1 MNTLLIVLVI
11 IEAIAL
17 IVLAFFLTKSSLAYR
32 KIMKKAELIVQGKLD
47 VEDMLVEG
55 SKNSAAVMASA
66 FDSIKNNL
74 LTFIEATKVN
84 VITLSDAIEVL
95 SSSVDANLAGNEQIA
110 EGVTAVAQKSSDQ
123 LEMVEKN
130 MELIE
135 SSNIQVQEIEKA
147 MLQIKEKLDETV
159 QTSKKGM
166 SEVNEYSAD
175 INVISEDLARINQ
188 IMEQL
193 NAEIKQ
199 IEEVGD
205 FIIGIN
211 NKLMLLAFNASI
223 EAARAGQAGRGFVV
237 VADEMN
243 KMSIDTKEGMEKITR
258 IVGEIIG
265 SSNEVNNSIKNCENA
280 FNQSKSTFES
290 VDASFKSINQQAFDI
305 HDSVQAI
312 SGKTGMIAENSNE
325 LKHQADGLY
334 EASHQISERTLE
346 VAAASEETAAES
358 SQISVNVGELSGMLS
373 GIQTLLKQFNTAVV
387 PAQKDSSKKI
397 KIAFFTMLDNEFW
410 YGVRRGVFYAM
421 KELADKNIF
430 IDYIPLG
437 LDPNKPQE
445 DQMNEK
451 LQECIN
457 ESYDGIIFPGFVT
470 YADRALNDAIARG
483 IKVLAF
489 NCECS
494 PAVKRLAVFSPNGYE
509 AGGIAAKHMEK
520 ALNKKGNIAI
530 ISGDITIQVNKDR
543 KEGFL
548 NKLASYKGIHIISDD
563 VVADTAEA
571 TFQKTVERLK
581 RFPDIDA
588 FYVTTGF
595 QTAIAKAIEDLGM
608 KGKVVTVGFDDNQ
621 EIFEYIKKGII
632 YATITQDPFGQGH
645 DPIVWMY
652 NHVVAGEQFPK
663 EQMGCRLSVITNENV
678 GNLISA

>member
-1 MNTLLIVLVI
+1 MNTFFIVVMTV
-11 IEAIAL
+11 EAICIL
-17 IVLAFFLTKSSLAYR
+17 LLAFFLAKSSLAYR
-32 KIMKKAELIVQGKLD
+32 KIMNKAELIVKGKLD
-47 VEDMLVEG
+47 VEDILVEG
-55 SKNSAAVMASA
+55 SKNSAAVVASA

-135 SSNIQVQEIEKA
+135 SSNIQVQEIEDS

-159 QTSKKGM
+159 QTSKTGIN
-166 SEVNEYSAD
+166 EVNKYSAD
-175 INVISEDLARINQ
+175 INVVSEDLARINQ
-188 IMEQL
+188 IMEEF

-265 SSNEVNNSIKNCENA
+265 SSNEVNDSIKNCENT
-280 FNQSKSTFES
+280 FNQSKATFES
-290 VDASFKSINQQAFDI
+290 VDASFQSINQQAFDI
-305 HDSVQAI
+305 HNSVQVI
-312 SGKTGMIAENSNE
+312 SEKTGMIAENSNE
-325 LKHQADGLY
+325 LKRQADGLY

-358 SQISVNVGELSGMLS
+358 SQISTNVGELSGMLS

-387 PAQKDSSKKI
+387 PTQKDSGRKI
-397 KIAFFTMLDNEFW
+397 KVVFFTMLDNEFW

-421 KELADKNIF
+421 KELADKNVY
-430 IDYIPLG
+430 IDYMPLG

-451 LQECIN
+451 IKACIN

-470 YADRALNDAIARG
+470 YADRALNDAISRG
-483 IKVLAF
+483 IKVVAY
-489 NCECS
+489 NCECPPS
-494 PAVKRLAVFSPNGYE
+494 VKRLAVFSPDGYD
-509 AGGIAAKHMEK
+509 AGGIAAKQMEK
-520 ALNKKGNIAI
+520 ALNKKGDIAI
-530 ISGDITIQVNKDR
+530 ISGDLAIQVNKDR
-543 KEGFL
+543 KDGFL
-548 NKLASYKGIHIISDD
+548 NRISSNKGIH
-563 VVADTAEA
+563 VVSEDIVPDTSEA
-571 TFQKTVERLK
+571 TYQKAAEILRK
-581 RFPDIDA
+581 CPDISA

-595 QTAIAKAIEDLGM
+595 QTDIAKAIEDAGLTGR
-608 KGKVVTVGFDDNQ
+608 VVTVGFDDNQ

-652 NHVVAGEQFPK
+652 NHVVAGEQFPR
-663 EQMGCRLSVITNENV
+663 EQMGCRLSVINNENV